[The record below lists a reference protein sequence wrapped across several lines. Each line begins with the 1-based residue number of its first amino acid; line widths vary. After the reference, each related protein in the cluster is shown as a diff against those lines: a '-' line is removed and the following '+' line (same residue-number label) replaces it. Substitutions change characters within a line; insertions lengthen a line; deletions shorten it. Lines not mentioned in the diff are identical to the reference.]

1 MMDFQEQKW
10 IHAAREGDQN
20 AFAELVRLYEK
31 KVFALTLRMCK
42 NPEDAAEA
50 AQEAFLAAWQGLPN
64 FRGDAAFS
72 TWLYRLASNACVD
85 LLRRE
90 GRHRDA
96 AGPSFNDEV
105 ANLEVPDTAASPHDL
120 AERAE
125 LRTQVEEG
133 LAALSPEH
141 REVLIL
147 REIHQL
153 SYDEISRIL
162 NLDSGTVKS
171 RISRGRRQLRNFLLK
186 SGNFSA
192 AAPSNLAEKE
202 GCK

>member
-1 MMDFQEQKW
+1 MLLPL
-10 IHAAREGDQN
+10 
-20 AFAELVRLYEK
+20 AELVRLYEK

-153 SYDEISRIL
+153 SYDEISHIL

>member
-10 IHAAREGDQN
+10 IHAAREGDQD

-31 KVFALTLRMCK
+31 KVFSLTSRMCK

-72 TWLYRLASNACVD
+72 TWLYRLASNACID

-96 AGPSFNDEV
+96 AGPSFNDDAV
-105 ANLEVPDTAASPHDL
+105 NLEVPDTAASPHAL

-125 LRTQVEEG
+125 LRAQVEEG

-162 NLDSGTVKS
+162 NLDTGTVKS

>member
-1 MMDFQEQKW
+1 MIDFQEQKW
-10 IHAAREGDQN
+10 IDSARKGDQD

-31 KVFALTLRMCK
+31 KVFALTTRMCK

-72 TWLYRLASNACVD
+72 TWLYRLASNACID

-90 GRHRDA
+90 GRHQSA
-96 AGPSFNDEV
+96 AGPSFNDEETG
-105 ANLEVPDTAASPHDL
+105 LEVADTAPTP
-120 AERAE
+120 AETLERKE
-125 LRTQVEEG
+125 LRQQIELG
-133 LAALSPEH
+133 LQSLSTEH
-141 REVLIL
+141 RQVLIL

-162 NLDSGTVKS
+162 KLDTGTVKS

>member
-1 MMDFQEQKW
+1 MIDFQEQKW
-10 IHAAREGDQN
+10 IDAARKGDQE

-31 KVFALTLRMCK
+31 KVFALTRRMCK
-42 NPEDAAEA
+42 NPDDAAEA
-50 AQEAFLAAWQGLPN
+50 AQEAFLAAWQGLPG
-64 FRGDAAFS
+64 FRGDSAFS

-96 AGPSFNDEV
+96 AGPSFNDDEAAVDV
-105 ANLEVPDTAASPHDL
+105 ADPAASPHEL
-120 AERAE
+120 AERSE
-125 LRTQVEEG
+125 LRRQIEEG

-147 REIHQL
+147 REMHQQ
-153 SYDEISRIL
+153 SYDEIADIL
-162 NLDSGTVKS
+162 SLDPGTVKS
-171 RISRGRRQLRNFLLK
+171 RISRARKQLRNFLLK

-192 AAPSNLAEKE
+192 APPSKDAGKE
-202 GCK
+202 GLQ